1 MDFLISKIP
10 LFGYLELVNCRPHL
24 LGSTLEV
31 FMTKPL
37 ANKIALVTGAS
48 RGIGRAIAKRLAND
62 GAHVLIHFNRSAD
75 EADKVVAEIA
85 QAGGS
90 AETIAAN
97 LADVEATNGLI
108 TELKTRLGDRK
119 LDILVNNAGI
129 LDYWNLGDNDPAV
142 LDRLL
147 AVNVRAPYQL
157 TNALV
162 DTIARDG
169 RVVFL
174 SSVVA
179 DNHFPGATA
188 YAITK
193 GAIDTL
199 TRYLAAELG
208 ERGIRVNAIA
218 PGAIETDM
226 AAGLIGTDEGKS
238 QVSAMQA
245 LKRIGQ
251 ADDIARVASFLAG
264 PDSGWVTGQ
273 VIDASGG
280 SKL

>member
-1 MDFLISKIP
+1 MPKSLSDK
-10 LFGYLELVNCRPHL
+10 
-24 LGSTLEV
+24 T
-31 FMTKPL
+31 
-37 ANKIALVTGAS
+37 ALVTGAS
-48 RGIGRAIAKRLAND
+48 RGIGRAIAKRLATD
-62 GAHVLIHFNRSAD
+62 GAHVFVHYNSSSKEAD
-75 EADKVVAEIA
+75 ELVAEIERD
-85 QAGGS
+85 GGS
-90 AETIAAN
+90 AEAVAAN
-97 LADVEATNGLI
+97 LEDSDAVNRLIQDVRA
-108 TELKTRLGDRK
+108 RLGNRK
-119 LDILVNNAGI
+119 LDVLVNNAGI
-129 LDYWNLGDNDPAV
+129 LEYLSLGEPDVSA
-142 LDRLL
+142 LDRML

-157 TNALV
+157 TSGLV
-162 DTIARDG
+162 GSLADDARVLFTSSIVAKT
-169 RVVFL
+169 VVG
-174 SSVVA
+174 
-179 DNHFPGATA
+179 GATA
-188 YAITK
+188 YALTK

-226 AAGLIGTDEGKS
+226 AAGFIGTDEGKS

-280 SKL
+280 SRL

>member
-1 MDFLISKIP
+1 
-10 LFGYLELVNCRPHL
+10 
-24 LGSTLEV
+24 
-31 FMTKPL
+31 MTKPL
-37 ANKIALVTGAS
+37 ADKTALVTGAS
-48 RGIGRAIAKRLAND
+48 RGIGRAIAKRLAAD
-62 GAHVLIHFNRSAD
+62 GAHVFVHYNRSSD
-75 EADKVVAEIA
+75 EADKLVAEIA

-90 AETIAAN
+90 AEPIAAN
-97 LADVEATNGLI
+97 LEDVEATNRLI
-108 TELKTRLGDRK
+108 ADLKAKLGDRK
-119 LDILVNNAGI
+119 LDVLVNNAGI
-129 LDYWNLGDNDPAV
+129 LDYWNLGDSDPAV

-179 DNHFPGATA
+179 DNHFAGATA

-199 TRYLAAELG
+199 TRYLAGELG

-226 AAGLIGTDEGKS
+226 AVDFIGTDEGKAA
-238 QVSAMQA
+238 VKDMQA

-251 ADDIARVASFLAG
+251 VDDIAGVAGFLAG

-273 VIDASGG
+273 VITASGG
-280 SKL
+280 ARL

>member
-1 MDFLISKIP
+1 MSQ
-10 LFGYLELVNCRPHL
+10 
-24 LGSTLEV
+24 
-31 FMTKPL
+31 PL
-37 ANKIALVTGAS
+37 ANKTALVTGAS
-48 RGIGRAIAKRLAND
+48 RGIGRAIARRLASD
-62 GAHVLIHFNRSAD
+62 GAHVFVHYNRSSA
-75 EADKVVAEIA
+75 EAEKLVAEIEEN
-85 QAGGS
+85 GGS
-90 AETIAAN
+90 AEVVAAN
-97 LADVEATNGLI
+97 LEDVESVNRLVSDV
-108 TELKTRLGDRK
+108 KTRLGNRK

-129 LDYWNLGDNDPAV
+129 LDYWNLGDSDPTV

-157 TNALV
+157 TNSLV
-162 DTIARDG
+162 DALAKDG

-179 DNHFPGATA
+179 DNHFAGATA
-188 YAITK
+188 YAITT

-226 AAGLIGTDEGKS
+226 AADFLGTDDSKEWVKS
-238 QVSAMQA
+238 IQA

-251 ADDIARVASFLAG
+251 VDDIAGVAGFLAG

-273 VIDASGG
+273 VIEASGG
-280 SKL
+280 SRL

>member
-1 MDFLISKIP
+1 MS
-10 LFGYLELVNCRPHL
+10 
-24 LGSTLEV
+24 
-31 FMTKPL
+31 KPL
-37 ANKIALVTGAS
+37 AKKIALVTGAS
-48 RGIGRAIAKRLAND
+48 RGIGRAIARRLAAD
-62 GAHVLIHFNRSAD
+62 GAHLFVHYNPSSN
-75 EADKVVAEIA
+75 EADKLVAEIE

-90 AETIAAN
+90 AEAVAAN
-97 LADVEATNGLI
+97 LEDINSVNRLIADI
-108 TELKTRLGDRK
+108 KSRLGTRK
-119 LDILVNNAGI
+119 LDVLVNNAGI
-129 LDYWNLGDNDPAV
+129 AEYLSFSKTDAAA

-157 TNALV
+157 TSGLV
-162 DTIARDG
+162 DHLADDAR
-169 RVVFL
+169 VLFT
-174 SSVVA
+174 SSIVA
-179 DNHFPGATA
+179 TKVIPGVTA

-226 AAGLIGTDEGKS
+226 AAEFLKNAEGRAWVTS
-238 QVSAMQA
+238 TQA

-251 ADDIARVASFLAG
+251 TEDIARVAGFLAG

-273 VIDASGG
+273 VIDTSGG
-280 SKL
+280 ARL

>member
-1 MDFLISKIP
+1 MS
-10 LFGYLELVNCRPHL
+10 
-24 LGSTLEV
+24 
-31 FMTKPL
+31 KPL
-37 ANKIALVTGAS
+37 SNQTALVTGAS
-48 RGIGRAIAKRLAND
+48 RGIGRAIARRLADD
-62 GAHVLIHFNRSAD
+62 GAHVFVHYNRSSG
-75 EADKVVAEIA
+75 EADQLVAEIE

-90 AETIAAN
+90 AEAIGAN
-97 LADVEATNGLI
+97 LEKVETVDRLIADTKSKLAG
-108 TELKTRLGDRK
+108 RK

-129 LDYWNLGDNDPAV
+129 LENHSLGEPDVAA

-157 TNALV
+157 TSGLAGSLS
-162 DTIARDG
+162 DDARILFTSSIVAKT
-169 RVVFL
+169 VVG
-174 SSVVA
+174 
-179 DNHFPGATA
+179 GAA
-188 YAITK
+188 YALTK
-193 GAIDTL
+193 GAIDTM
-199 TRYLAAELG
+199 TRYLAVELG

-226 AAGLIGTDEGKS
+226 AAGFIGTDEGKS

-251 ADDIARVASFLAG
+251 AEDIARVAGFLAG

-280 SKL
+280 ARL

>member
-1 MDFLISKIP
+1 MSKS
-10 LFGYLELVNCRPHL
+10 LA
-24 LGSTLEV
+24 
-31 FMTKPL
+31 TKT
-37 ANKIALVTGAS
+37 ALVTGAS
-48 RGIGRAIAKRLAND
+48 RGIGRAIAKRLAAD
-62 GAHVLIHFNRSAD
+62 GAHIFAHYNKSSNSA
-75 EADKVVAEIA
+75 EALVGEIE

-90 AETIAAN
+90 AEAIAAN
-97 LADVEATNGLI
+97 LEDADSVNRFVDEVKA
-108 TELKTRLGDRK
+108 RLAGRK
-119 LDILVNNAGI
+119 LDVLVNNAGI
-129 LDYWNLGDNDPAV
+129 LDYWKLGDTDPTV

-147 AVNVRAPYQL
+147 AVNVRAPYQI
-157 TNALV
+157 TNALA
-162 DTIARDG
+162 DSLAEGG

-199 TRYLAAELG
+199 TRYLAGELG

-218 PGAIETDM
+218 PGAIDTDM
-226 AAGLIGTDEGKS
+226 AVDFIGTDDGKEAAK
-238 QVSAMQA
+238 AMQA

-251 ADDIARVASFLAG
+251 PDDIAGVAGFLAG

-273 VIDASGG
+273 VIDVSGG
-280 SKL
+280 ARL

>member
-1 MDFLISKIP
+1 MS
-10 LFGYLELVNCRPHL
+10 
-24 LGSTLEV
+24 
-31 FMTKPL
+31 KPL
-37 ANKIALVTGAS
+37 SNQTALVTGAS
-48 RGIGRAIAKRLAND
+48 RGIGRAIARRLADD
-62 GAHVLIHFNRSAD
+62 GAHVFVHYNRSSG
-75 EADKVVAEIA
+75 EADQLVTEIK

-90 AETIAAN
+90 AEAIGAN
-97 LADVEATNGLI
+97 LEKVESVDQLIADAKSKLVG
-108 TELKTRLGDRK
+108 RK

-129 LDYWNLGDNDPAV
+129 LESHSLGEPDVAA

-157 TNALV
+157 TSGLAGSLSDDARIIFTSSIVAKTVVGGAVYAL
-162 DTIARDG
+162 
-169 RVVFL
+169 
-174 SSVVA
+174 
-179 DNHFPGATA
+179 
-188 YAITK
+188 TK

-199 TRYLAAELG
+199 TRYLAVNLG

-226 AAGLIGTDEGKS
+226 AAGFIGTDEGKS
-238 QVSAMQA
+238 QVTSMQA

-251 ADDIARVASFLAG
+251 AEDIARVAGFLAG

>member
-1 MDFLISKIP
+1 MSQ
-10 LFGYLELVNCRPHL
+10 
-24 LGSTLEV
+24 
-31 FMTKPL
+31 PL
-37 ANKIALVTGAS
+37 ANKTALVTGAS
-48 RGIGRAIAKRLAND
+48 RGIGRAIARRLAED
-62 GAHVLIHFNRSAD
+62 GAHVFVHFNRSAD
-75 EADKVVAEIA
+75 EANALVAGIE

-90 AETIAAN
+90 AEAVAAN
-97 LADVEATNGLI
+97 LEDVASVDRLI
-108 TELKTRLGDRK
+108 AEIKQRLDGRK
-119 LDILVNNAGI
+119 LDVLVNNAGI
-129 LDYWNLGDNDPAV
+129 LDFHNLGDSDVSA

-157 TNALV
+157 TSGLV
-162 DTIARDG
+162 DSLANGAKVLFT
-169 RVVFL
+169 
-174 SSVVA
+174 SSIVA
-179 DNHFPGATA
+179 KTVIGGATV
-188 YAITK
+188 YALTK

-218 PGAIETDM
+218 PGAIDTDM
-226 AAGLIGTDEGKS
+226 AAGFIGTDEGKA

-251 ADDIARVASFLAG
+251 TDDIAGVAGFLAG

-273 VIDASGG
+273 VIDVSGG